1 MATIGKITQ
10 ATSGTAAV
18 KYAEGKEKLKA
29 STKQFLLKSG
39 VDSHVVDQLHDR
51 AVVKS
56 GMNVDPEFASTQ
68 MKATRSAFG
77 TTGKE
82 TVRVIQSFSTAD
94 LNPANPKDWQKAN
107 EIGYQLARKA
117 FSGHQ
122 VAIYTQLDGTGHKLH
137 NHIVVNMPNLK
148 NGKKYHQH
156 HDWQRLSA
164 ISDDICREHGLSVI
178 ERSKDPRER
187 RTMAE
192 RQLKAKNEYVWK
204 DDLRAHIDS
213 VMKDTSVSS
222 YKAFSEC
229 LAESGII
236 THERGKS
243 LSFEFLD
250 AKNKHRRAR
259 GKTLGADYEKEQIF
273 NELERR
279 DKQPSQSASNSRT
292 STLSRAFEQRK
303 QQAEQRERNVKS
315 REPATSQSA
324 KGIERLTVATG
335 QNRSHISSTSK
346 EFSTHVQRTKHRTR
360 DFGTRVKRLGG
371 QISNFSNAISAIAGK
386 IGRYLKQLQAQK
398 QDEQDL
404 FNQLQDKLDQSRQ
417 HKEERDND
425 NGYYRTYQNRGFHR

>member
-18 KYAEGKEKLKA
+18 RYAEGKEKLKA

-39 VDSHVVDQLHDR
+39 VASHVVDQLHDR

-148 NGKKYHQH
+148 TGKKYHQH

-164 ISDDICREHGLSVI
+164 LSDDICREHGLSVI

-222 YKAFSEC
+222 YKALSER

-250 AKNKHRRAR
+250 AENKHRRAR
-259 GKTLGADYEKEQIF
+259 GKTLGEDYEKEQIF

-303 QQAEQRERNVKS
+303 RNVKS

-346 EFSTHVQRTKHRTR
+346 EFSTHVQRTKHRTK

-417 HKEERDND
+417 HKEARDKD
-425 NGYYRTYQNRGFHR
+425 RGYYRTYQNRGFHR

>member
-1 MATIGKITQ
+1 
-10 ATSGTAAV
+10 
-18 KYAEGKEKLKA
+18 
-29 STKQFLLKSG
+29 
-39 VDSHVVDQLHDR
+39 
-51 AVVKS
+51 
-56 GMNVDPEFASTQ
+56 
-68 MKATRSAFG
+68 
-77 TTGKE
+77 
-82 TVRVIQSFSTAD
+82 
-94 LNPANPKDWQKAN
+94 
-107 EIGYQLARKA
+107 
-117 FSGHQ
+117 
-122 VAIYTQLDGTGHKLH
+122 
-137 NHIVVNMPNLK
+137 
-148 NGKKYHQH
+148 
-156 HDWQRLSA
+156 
-164 ISDDICREHGLSVI
+164 VI

-192 RQLKAKNEYVWK
+192 RQLTAKNEYVWK
-204 DDLRAHIDS
+204 DNLRAHIDS

-222 YKAFSEC
+222 YKAFSER
-229 LAESGII
+229 LAKSGII

-250 AKNKHRRAR
+250 AENKHRRAR

-279 DKQPSQSASNSRT
+279 DQQPSQSASNSRT

-303 QQAEQRERNVKS
+303 QQTEQRERNVKS

-404 FNQLQDKLDQSRQ
+404 FNQLQDKLDQSRH
-417 HKEERDND
+417 HKEARDKD
-425 NGYYRTYQNRGFHR
+425 RGYYRTYQNRGFHR

>member
-18 KYAEGKEKLKA
+18 RYAEGKEKLKA

-56 GMNVDPEFASTQ
+56 GMNIDPEFASTQ

-148 NGKKYHQH
+148 TGKKYHQH

-192 RQLKAKNEYVWK
+192 RQLTAKNEYVWK

-213 VMKDTSVSS
+213 TMKDTSVNS
-222 YKAFSEC
+222 YKAFSER
-229 LAESGII
+229 LAEYGII
-236 THERGKS
+236 THERGES

-250 AKNKHRRAR
+250 AENKHRRAR

-279 DKQPSQSASNSRT
+279 DNQPSQATSNSRA
-292 STLSRAFEQRK
+292 SELSRAL
-303 QQAEQRERNVKS
+303 EQREQQAKQRERSVKS
-315 REPATSQSA
+315 QEPTIAQSA
-324 KGIERLTVATG
+324 QGIERLTVATG
-335 QNRSHISSTSK
+335 RNTSHISSTSK

-360 DFGTRVKRLGG
+360 DSGTRVKRLGG

-386 IGRYLKQLQAQK
+386 IGRYLKQLQSQK
-398 QDEQDL
+398 QQEQSL
-404 FNQLQDKLDQSRQ
+404 FNQLQDKLDQSKQ
-417 HKEERDND
+417 HKEDRDD
-425 NGYYRTYQNRGFHR
+425 DGYNRIYQNRGLHR